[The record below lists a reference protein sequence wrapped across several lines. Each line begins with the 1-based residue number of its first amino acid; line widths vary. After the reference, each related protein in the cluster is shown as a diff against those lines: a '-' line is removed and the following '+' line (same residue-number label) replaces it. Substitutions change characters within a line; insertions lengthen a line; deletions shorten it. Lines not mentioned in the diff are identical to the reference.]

1 MKFRLEGVKPKY
13 INETLQME
21 DYNKIKGVLSLG
33 FMHFLDENRHE
44 GKMCLSN
51 MECADIDKAFDE
63 QDWPK

>member
-1 MKFRLEGVKPKY
+1 
-13 INETLQME
+13 ME

-63 QDWPK
+63 QDWPKLARYINKYLNRNNP